1 MVLIDGLKA
10 GTEYELQATAS
21 NKVSESARTDTI
33 TANTMEE
40 ESSGTSD
47 TGTTAAIVIVVVI
60 IVLVIAIAATVTV
73 CVCKDKKDSKT
84 TDRSANYREAANT
97 ERALTDNQQTH
108 QTKPVSPREEPRRVQ
123 EAPVS
128 APVPQQQPARQQ
140 QPVSPRGGA
149 ISNGIEVEQNNHDL
163 EMVPRRQA
171 ADKPTRTAAPEQVQM
186 QFENQ
191 NPPELM
197 TSPRQQQQ
205 QTPIVTA
212 TTDGNYIDKMAQGMK
227 QRISIARRDPTSQQK
242 RRDDIDEDQPEGE
255 SSINP

>member
-1 MVLIDGLKA
+1 MVIIDGLKA

-21 NKVSESARTDTI
+21 NKVSESARTDII

-97 ERALTDNQQTH
+97 ERALTDNQQTQ

-171 ADKPTRTAAPEQVQM
+171 EKPTRTAAPEQVQM

-255 SSINP
+255 SSYNH

>member
-1 MVLIDGLKA
+1 M
-10 GTEYELQATAS
+10 
-21 NKVSESARTDTI
+21 
-33 TANTMEE
+33 
-40 ESSGTSD
+40 
-47 TGTTAAIVIVVVI
+47 IVVVI
-60 IVLVIAIAATVTV
+60 IVLVVAIAATVTI
-73 CVCKDKKDSKT
+73 CVCKDKKDSKN

-108 QTKPVSPREEPRRVQ
+108 QTKPISPREEPRRVQ

-149 ISNGIEVEQNNHDL
+149 ISNGIEVEQNNQDL

-171 ADKPTRTAAPEQVQM
+171 AEKPTRTVAPEQVEM

-205 QTPIVTA
+205 TPVVTA
-212 TTDGNYIDKMAQGMK
+212 TTDGNYIEKMAQGMK

-242 RRDDIDEDQPEGE
+242 RRDDLDDDQPEGE
-255 SSINP
+255 SSMN